1 MIDLNFPSFMTKL
14 NYSFSIYWW
23 LKTYMLW
30 AISRYIYYVCPAN
43 SHQTCVQCYNSSNL
57 GQTWFLSCISM
68 IYAILNYLFLIFGSI
83 LFTLWQFLNSLIN
96 SKIGPFWLPICQKP
110 DGEILQFFVL
120 KCINVFLINTANIK
134 KIKLWE
140 NFGLTQV
147 YYLKPIWKITSMISA
162 TWVNLQNN
170 HTTLFAKKRN
180 YIVTRKFVPEWF

>member
-14 NYSFSIYWW
+14 NYRFSIYWW

-147 YYLKPIWKITSMISA
+147 YYLKSQKFDKIYFCVMIK
-162 TWVNLQNN
+162 NN
-170 HTTLFAKKRN
+170 IYK
-180 YIVTRKFVPEWF
+180 

>member
-1 MIDLNFPSFMTKL
+1 MIFPSTGDWRHICFKKFHDII
-14 NYSFSIYWW
+14 N
-23 LKTYMLW
+23 
-30 AISRYIYYVCPAN
+30 YVCPAN
-43 SHQTCVQCYNSSNL
+43 LHQTYVQCYNSSYL

-68 IYAILNYLFLIFGSI
+68 IYAILNFLFLVFGSI

-140 NFGLTQV
+140 NFGLTRV
-147 YYLKPIWKITSMISA
+147 YYLKWKYFDYIIS
-162 TWVNLQNN
+162 V
-170 HTTLFAKKRN
+170 
-180 YIVTRKFVPEWF
+180 I